1 MKYSRL
7 TEDLQSIEYYSDA
20 YANLT
25 KQINLLASLNKIAE
39 EEATQLSQCNA
50 EILGHH
56 NPAQRIM
63 YVDRIRRE
71 LAEARA
77 TIAELQLE
85 KESAEQQGEQFK
97 QELQMYTSVMVPAG
111 NKPRTNMTRL
121 ARVPLASVT
130 ESLNKSSIAT
140 RRPASRTGK
149 EEVYSSPGDLTLD
162 ELM

>member
-1 MKYSRL
+1 M
-7 TEDLQSIEYYSDA
+7 TEDLQSLEYYSAA
-20 YANLT
+20 YENLT
-25 KQINLLASLNKIAE
+25 KQINLLVSLNKIAE

-71 LAEARA
+71 LAEAKA
-77 TIAELQLE
+77 TIAELELE
-85 KESAEQQGEQFK
+85 REAAEQQGEQFK
-97 QELQMYTSVMVPAG
+97 QELQMYTSVMVPVG
-111 NKPRTNMTRL
+111 SKPRTNMTRL

-130 ESLNKSSIAT
+130 QSLNKSSVPT
-140 RRPASRTGK
+140 RRPASRAGK
-149 EEVYSSPGDLTLD
+149 EAEVYSSPDDLTVD

>member
-1 MKYSRL
+1 M
-7 TEDLQSIEYYSDA
+7 TEDLQSLEYYSAA

-25 KQINLLASLNKIAE
+25 KQINLLVSLNKIAE

-50 EILGHH
+50 AILGHH

-71 LAEARA
+71 LAEAKA

-97 QELQMYTSVMVPAG
+97 QELQMYTSVMVPVG
-111 NKPRTNMTRL
+111 SKPRTNMTRL

-130 ESLNKSSIAT
+130 ESLNKSSAPM
-140 RRPASRTGK
+140 RRPASRAGK
-149 EEVYSSPGDLTLD
+149 EAEVYSSPDDLTVD

>member
-1 MKYSRL
+1 M
-7 TEDLQSIEYYSDA
+7 TEDLQSLEHYSAA

-25 KQINLLASLNKIAE
+25 KQINLLVSLNKIAE

-50 EILGHH
+50 EILGHR

-71 LAEARA
+71 LAEAKA

-85 KESAEQQGEQFK
+85 KESAEQQGEQLK
-97 QELQMYTSVMVPAG
+97 QELQMYTSVMVPVG
-111 NKPRTNMTRL
+111 SKPRTNMTRL

-130 ESLNKSSIAT
+130 ESLNKSSALM
-140 RRPASRTGK
+140 RRPPSRAGK
-149 EEVYSSPGDLTLD
+149 EVEVYSSPDDLTVD